1 MMPQDNDVLQMLAD
15 AALMSG
21 RFGSAS
27 SALRALAKIQPG
39 EPRIWAGL
47 GHSYEALS
55 EEAFAKLDSL
65 APSSPTGLRS
75 PPSPGSC
82 SVSFAALWH
91 SSERR

>member
-1 MMPQDNDVLQMLAD
+1 MPQDNEVLQMLAD

-21 RFGSAS
+21 KFGSAS

-55 EEAFAKLDSL
+55 RK
-65 APSSPTGLRS
+65 
-75 PPSPGSC
+75 PSPGSFTGARFPLLAC
-82 SVSFAALWH
+82 P
-91 SSERR
+91 RR